1 MAQTVTIEQVK
12 KCGHLRYWIE
22 VQGNVL
28 SFKEVQTT
36 PLNVKV
42 KVMEWMQWHAE

>member
-1 MAQTVTIEQVK
+1 M
-12 KCGHLRYWIE
+12 RYWIE

-36 PLNVKV
+36 PLNVNV